1 MSTRLGMA
9 DGRCFTVALSDRI
22 LNEYVA
28 AKAGIDV
35 RDNFAYRQA
44 LQKNPEIFINQLQ
57 NQDGACNKPLFSI
70 K

>member
-9 DGRCFTVALSDRI
+9 DGRCFTVALSNRV
-22 LNEYVA
+22 LNEYLA

-44 LQKNPEIFINQLQ
+44 LQKNPELFTKHLDNQE
-57 NQDGACNKPLFSI
+57 DKCNTPLFSI

>member
-1 MSTRLGMA
+1 MA

-57 NQDGACNKPLFSI
+57 NQDDKCNKPLFSI

>member
-1 MSTRLGMA
+1 MS
-9 DGRCFTVALSDRI
+9 DGRCFTVALSNRI
-22 LNEYVA
+22 LNEYIA

-44 LQKNPEIFINQLQ
+44 LQKNPEIFITQLQ
-57 NQDGACNKPLFSI
+57 NQDDPCNKPLFSI